1 MTDLGKVAQ
10 KFLNELHSSE
20 VMETFE
26 TLSFLNENMETKLDP
41 DPIEIC
47 LVESIY
53 HFLEKLKVLENNI
66 QSYVRDTKRI
76 PNNKLDELYDR
87 EPACTTSVM
96 FK

>member
-1 MTDLGKVAQ
+1 MTNLGKVAQ

-20 VMETFE
+20 VVETFE
-26 TLSFLNENMETKLDP
+26 TLVFLNESMETIIDP

-66 QSYVRDTKRI
+66 QSYVRDVKRI
-76 PNNKLDELYDR
+76 PNSKLDDLYDR
-87 EPACTTSVM
+87 ESTGTTSVM